1 MGAETIYTMVVRS
14 TERTNQMRTYINL
27 ETQQIRVILEML
39 AEISLSRDLT
49 KSEQYIHRT
58 LLDALDSSLRGM

>member
-1 MGAETIYTMVVRS
+1 MGPETIYTMAVRDI
-14 TERTNQMRTYINL
+14 ERTNEMRTYINL

-49 KSEQYIHRT
+49 KSEQYIHT
-58 LLDALDSSLRGM
+58 SLLDALDRSLRGM